1 MTGALL
7 CSFGV
12 ARDEFVEADEMEE
25 EGEGEEEG
33 TPEGSRS
40 PPFMA
45 RTEWPTLVSRLL
57 GFGDEFSE
65 GQKRR
70 TTRAHDTSRHCV
82 SHVIQLLERAAQ
94 FVQ

>member
-1 MTGALL
+1 M

-12 ARDEFVEADEMEE
+12 ARDEFVEEDEMEE

-40 PPFMA
+40 PPFTA
-45 RTEWPTLVSRLL
+45 RTEWLTLVSRLL

-65 GQKRR
+65 EQNAK
-70 TTRAHDTSRHCV
+70 
-82 SHVIQLLERAAQ
+82 
-94 FVQ
+94 